1 MYILTLDIPA
11 EKDFPELSA
20 GVLVD
25 YFLGCGPDHIPLD
38 LRKATMLGKKITK
51 HIVNGGARW

>member
-25 YFLGCGPDHIPLD
+25 YFWGVD
-38 LRKATMLGKKITK
+38 R
-51 HIVNGGARW
+51 